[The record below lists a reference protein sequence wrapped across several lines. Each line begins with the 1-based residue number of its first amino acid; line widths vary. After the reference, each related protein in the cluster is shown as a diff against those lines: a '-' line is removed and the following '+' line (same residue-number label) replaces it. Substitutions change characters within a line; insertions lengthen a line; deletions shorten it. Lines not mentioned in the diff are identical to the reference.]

1 MKKQRS
7 KINWEKHTP
16 PGFEYETELS
26 IFFAALIISVLWS
39 LSFFTRFSNVA
50 TYISE
55 WRGIPYFY
63 ELLGNAFFC
72 FPIAIAL
79 MLSSIAMNYAHY
91 HSGSKSIYLMR
102 RLPNKW
108 ELHRRCIEIPLA
120 SAAITLL
127 TAIIIFFIYYLIY
140 MLWINKHGYHPYA
153 NQLKLLLENWR
164 VM

>member
-7 KINWEKHTP
+7 KINWERHTP
-16 PGFEYETELS
+16 PGFDYETERSLF
-26 IFFAALIISVLWS
+26 IAALIISVLWS
-39 LSFFTRFSNVA
+39 LSFFARFFDAVI
-50 TYISE
+50 YLGE
-55 WRGIPYFY
+55 WHNAPYFY

-79 MLSSIAMNYAHY
+79 MLSSIAINYAHY

-102 RLPNKW
+102 RLPNRW
-108 ELHRRCIEIPLA
+108 ERHRRCIEIPLA
-120 SAAITLL
+120 SASITFL
-127 TAIIIFFIYYLIY
+127 TAIIIVFIYYLIY
-140 MLWINKHGYHPYA
+140 MFWINKHGYHPYA